1 MAKSIKS
8 SLTELFKAM
17 GGDVA
22 ELADNKV
29 ISDVID
35 DLAKI
40 VVTAEPKVIVL
51 PVDASE
57 TLYNTSVAD
66 IQSDINVINN
76 VIVGNSKFLS
86 GGDIAGYWGDGNFIA
101 LKFVITDPDVVFSDI
116 KVGLNPS
123 EGSGLVTLD
132 SDLMGVFKI
141 TDKTAQKFKV
151 VVDKDGVE
159 YVTEY
164 NLVGIACA
172 TE

>member
-1 MAKSIKS
+1 MAKSIKN

-22 ELADNKV
+22 ELTDNKV

-40 VVTAEPKVIVL
+40 VVTAEPKVVVL
-51 PVDASE
+51 AEDSSK
-57 TLYNTSVAD
+57 TLFNTAVSN
-66 IQSDINVINN
+66 IQSNITVTNN

-101 LKFVITDPDVVFSDI
+101 LKFIITDPEITYTDI

-132 SDLMGVFKI
+132 ADLNGVFKI
-141 TDKTAQKFKV
+141 TDKTTQKFKIV
-151 VVDKDGVE
+151 VTKDGVE
-159 YVTEY
+159 YTTEY
-164 NLVGIACA
+164 NLVGIDCA
-172 TE
+172 TA

>member
-1 MAKSIKS
+1 MAKSIKN

-40 VVTAEPKVIVL
+40 VVTAEPKVVVL
-51 PVDASE
+51 PADVSD
-57 TLYNTSVAD
+57 TLYNTDVSD

-76 VIVGNSKFLS
+76 VIIGSSKFLS

-101 LKFVITDPDVVFSDI
+101 LKFVITDPEVTFSDI
-116 KVGLNPS
+116 KAGLNPS
-123 EGSGLVTLD
+123 AGSGLVTLD
-132 SDLMGVFKI
+132 AELKGVWKI
-141 TDKTAQKFKV
+141 TDKTEQKFKV
-151 VVDKDGVE
+151 VVTKDGVE
-159 YVTEY
+159 YATEY
-164 NLVGIACA
+164 NLVGINCA